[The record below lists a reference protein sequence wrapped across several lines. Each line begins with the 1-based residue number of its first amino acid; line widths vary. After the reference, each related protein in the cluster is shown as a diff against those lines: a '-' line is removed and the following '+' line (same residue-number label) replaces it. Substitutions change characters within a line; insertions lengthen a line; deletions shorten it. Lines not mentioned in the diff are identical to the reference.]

1 MENERLITLQNLS
14 TNYNVEVSFIQSLN
28 EFGLIE
34 IITIDETECVDK
46 EYLND
51 IEKMMR
57 LHYDLDIN
65 FAGIDAIA
73 NLLHRVH
80 DMQSEITMLKNR
92 LGNNRD

>member
-34 IITIDETECVDK
+34 IITIDETECIDK
-46 EYLND
+46 DYLSD
-51 IEKMMR
+51 IERMMR

-65 FAGIDAIA
+65 LAGIDAIA
-73 NLLHRVH
+73 SLLQRMH
-80 DMQSEITMLKNR
+80 DMQNEITMLRNR

>member
-14 TNYNVEVSFIQSLN
+14 ANYNVEVSFIQSLN

-34 IITIDETECVDK
+34 IITINETECIDK
-46 EYLND
+46 DYLND
-51 IEKMMR
+51 IERMMR

-65 FAGIDAIA
+65 LAGIDAIA
-73 NLLHRVH
+73 SLLQRMH
-80 DMQSEITMLKNR
+80 DMQNEITMLRNR